1 MSAVGAQH
9 TVKTLTV
16 TITQTFVPTTT
27 LVQRSF
33 DLLNV
38 LLDVNPLL
46 SLVSHQHWKK
56 TMINDKDFS

>member
-46 SLVSHQHWKK
+46 SLVSHQRWNKQ
-56 TMINDKDFS
+56 